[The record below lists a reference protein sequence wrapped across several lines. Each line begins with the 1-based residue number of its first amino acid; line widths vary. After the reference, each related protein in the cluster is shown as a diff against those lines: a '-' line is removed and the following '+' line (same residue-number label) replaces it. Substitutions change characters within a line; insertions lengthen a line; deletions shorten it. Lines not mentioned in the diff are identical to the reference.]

1 MSLINRILTYCRY
14 LWRVKSPEEP
24 PVSTPKRE
32 VEPEKPLKGTNGP
45 LLADLLV
52 MRKDDRVILVVDHEF
67 EDIPEWVEWDVS
79 RNTIGIVQMGGAVAE
94 LKSTISP
101 EKAELFRSAK
111 NIALAIRFEGKDIV
125 HGVYMVVRD

>member
-1 MSLINRILTYCRY
+1 MYVCG
-14 LWRVKSPEEP
+14 VKKPEES
-24 PVSTPKRE
+24 PVSAPKRE
-32 VEPEKPLKGTNGP
+32 AVPEKPLKGTNGP

-52 MRKDDRVILVVDHEF
+52 MRRDDRIVLVVDHDF

-79 RNTIGIVQMGGAVAE
+79 RNTIGIAQMGGAVAE
-94 LKSTISP
+94 LKSTIPP

-111 NIALAIRFEGKDIV
+111 NIALAVRFEGKNIV

>member
-1 MSLINRILTYCRY
+1 MY
-14 LWRVKSPEEP
+14 LCGVKRPEEMS
-24 PVSTPKRE
+24 VSAPQRE
-32 VEPEKPLKGTNGP
+32 VVPEKPLKGTNGP

-52 MRKDDRVILVVDHEF
+52 MRKDDRIVFVVDHDF

-94 LKSTISP
+94 LKSTIP
-101 EKAELFRSAK
+101 AERAELFRNAK
-111 NIALAIRFEGKDIV
+111 NIALAIRFEGKNIV